1 MLKIKKVKPLFTKVI
16 TTASVFEEDD
26 VKNGVIINPKGTVKP
41 YQKVVAAGSMV
52 RDVKVG
58 DLIMI
63 NPAQYIKKKYSD
75 NSLREDIVDNPT
87 VKVDIP
93 TIEIAENQHFMI
105 EERDIDFVIEDYEE
119 KSEKITIIEPV
130 DGLLLS

>member
-1 MLKIKKVKPLFTKVI
+1 MLKIKKIRPLFTKVI

-26 VKNGVIINPKGTVKP
+26 VRNGVILNPKGTVKP
-41 YQKVVAAGSMV
+41 FQKVIEVGSMV
-52 RDVKVG
+52 RGVKVG
-58 DLIMI
+58 ELIMI
-63 NPAQYIKKKYSD
+63 NPAAYIKKKYSD

-93 TIEIAENQHFMI
+93 TVEINNTQHFMI
-105 EERDIDFVIEDYEE
+105 DERDIEFVIEDYEE
-119 KSEKITIIEPV
+119 KEEKFTIIEPV

>member
-1 MLKIKKVKPLFTKVI
+1 MLKIKEVKPLFTKVI

-26 VKNGVIINPKGTVKP
+26 VKNGVILNPKGTVKP
-41 YQKVVAAGSMV
+41 YQKVVKVGSMV

-58 DLIMI
+58 EIVMI
-63 NPAQYIKKKYSD
+63 NPAAYIKKKYSD

-87 VKVDIP
+87 VRVDIP
-93 TIEIAENQHFMI
+93 TIEINGENYFMI
-105 EERDIDFVIEDYEE
+105 EERDIEFVITDYEE
-119 KSEKITIIEPV
+119 KEEKFTIIEPV

>member
-26 VKNGVIINPKGTVKP
+26 VRNGVIINPKGTVKP
-41 YQKVVAAGSMV
+41 YQKVVAVGSMV

-63 NPAQYIKKKYSD
+63 NPAQYVKKKYSD
-75 NSLREDIVDNPT
+75 NSLREDFVDNPT

-93 TIEIAENQHFMI
+93 IIEIAGNQHFMI
-105 EERDIDFVIEDYEE
+105 EGRDIDFVIEDYEE

>member
-1 MLKIKKVKPLFTKVI
+1 MLKIKEVKPLFTKVI

-26 VKNGVIINPKGTVKP
+26 VKNGVILNPKGTVKP
-41 YQKVVAAGSMV
+41 YQKVVKVGSMV

-58 DLIMI
+58 EIVMI
-63 NPAQYIKKKYSD
+63 NPAAYIKKKYSD

-87 VKVDIP
+87 VRVDIP
-93 TIEIAENQHFMI
+93 TIEMNGENYFMI
-105 EERDIDFVIEDYEE
+105 EERDIEFVITDYEE
-119 KSEKITIIEPV
+119 KEEKFTIIEPV

>member
-1 MLKIKKVKPLFTKVI
+1 MLKIKEVKPLFTKVI

-26 VKNGVIINPKGTVKP
+26 VRNGVILNPKGAVKP
-41 YQKVVAAGSMV
+41 YQKVVKVGSMV

-58 DLIMI
+58 ELVMI
-63 NPAQYIKKKYSD
+63 NPAAYIKKKYSD

-87 VKVDIP
+87 IKVDIP
-93 TIEIAENQHFMI
+93 TIEMNGENYFMI
-105 EERDIDFVIEDYEE
+105 EERDIEFVITDYEE
-119 KSEKITIIEPV
+119 KEEKFTIIEPV